1 MFLERWERVE
11 DLFREALELD
21 PEKRLSWLREAAG
34 EDEELLL
41 EVESLL
47 AADREAGWGNDD
59 GPLERRVRGGVEL
72 MAESI
77 PGGGPGSPVGIGS
90 VLEGYELVREL
101 GRGGSSTVY
110 LGVGSE
116 GVARPEQVAV
126 KVLRAE
132 VRSPLARRR
141 FILEG
146 EILAGLRHPGIARL
160 LSAGTTPGGRPYF
173 FMEYVEGER
182 LTDHCRRHRLSL
194 PDRLRLFR
202 AVCEGVQY
210 AHRNLV
216 VHQDLKPANILVT
229 PSGRPK
235 LLDFGI
241 ARLAAGARQ
250 RGREGTDAEGDLTV
264 TAARRLTPSYASPE
278 QLRGETLTTATDVFS
293 LGVILYELLTDH
305 HPFRRDGQSV
315 SELEVAILRQ
325 DPRLPSAVR
334 RQNRAVPSLRSR
346 RLAGDLDR
354 VVAMALAKERER
366 RYGSVEQL
374 SEEVRRALEARPV
387 TARRST
393 ALYRAGRF
401 LSRHWLGTAAA
412 LAALM
417 LLGAFATV
425 TALQK
430 RRANEAWTLAEQER
444 RKAEQALAFLV
455 DTFEVA
461 GPDRARG
468 ETVTAREILD
478 HGAERIHRELADQP
492 ELQATLLE
500 ATGRVYTQLGLYDQA
515 RPLLEEALALQR
527 AMLDT
532 EDVAD
537 RTATAENADAFAR
550 DRPETLAR
558 TLQTLGDVLQWE
570 GDYEAAETVYREAL
584 EVRRDH
590 FGERHPKVAES
601 LHDLGDILQDRGDYA
616 AAEELYREA
625 LRQRRELLGERH
637 EDVAESLNNLA
648 LLFHERREL
657 DRAEPLYRRALAL
670 RRELLGSDHPDVAVS
685 LANLAAL
692 LHSRGELE
700 ESEELFREAVA
711 LNERVHGAD
720 SAGTAPALQNLALL
734 LKDKGEWDEAER
746 LLRRVLEIEAGQFGE
761 EHPNR
766 ATNLYHLG
774 LVRRA
779 AGDAESAADFYRQ
792 AADLYRRTLPEDH
805 PWISFPLLTLG
816 ELLIEQ
822 GRAAAAEPLLRESA
836 RLREKAFGDDNPL
849 TALADSALGEC
860 LLLRSGSETGGR
872 AAGES
877 ARGEPGSADRLR
889 ESREGER
896 LLRESLRTLE
906 AAFGPDDRRSR
917 WARQRVER
925 WLKG

>member
-1 MFLERWERVE
+1 MLLERWERVE
-11 DLFREALELD
+11 DLFREALELA
-21 PEKRLSWLREAAG
+21 PEERPHWLLEAAG
-34 EDEELLL
+34 GDEELRL

-59 GPLERRVRGGVEL
+59 GPLERRVREGVEL
-72 MAESI
+72 MARST
-77 PGGGPGSPVGIGS
+77 PGSGPGSPVGIGS
-90 VLEGYELVREL
+90 ELEGYELVAEL

-110 LGVGSE
+110 LGVGRE
-116 GVARPEQVAV
+116 GVARPERVAV

-132 VRSPLARRR
+132 VRSTLARRR

-182 LTDHCRRHRLSL
+182 LTDHCRRHRLS
-194 PDRLRLFR
+194 PADRLRLFR

-229 PSGRPK
+229 PAGRPK

-241 ARLAAGARQ
+241 ARLAAGAWEQ
-250 RGREGTDAEGDLTV
+250 GREGADAGGDLTV
-264 TAARRLTPSYASPE
+264 TAARRLTPGYASPE

-293 LGVILYELLTDH
+293 LGVILYELLTDR
-305 HPFRRDGQSV
+305 HPFRRDGQSA
-315 SELEVAILRQ
+315 SELEYAILRQ
-325 DPRLPSAVR
+325 DPRSPSAVR
-334 RQNRAVPSLRSR
+334 RQDRALPRVRSR

-354 VVAMALAKERER
+354 VVAMALAKEREH

-374 SEEVRRALEARPV
+374 SEDVRRVLEARPV
-387 TARRST
+387 TARRPT

-401 LSRHWLGTAAA
+401 LSRHWLGVAAA
-412 LAALM
+412 LAVLL
-417 LLGAFATV
+417 LLGAFATL
-425 TALQK
+425 TALQG
-430 RRANEAWTLAEQER
+430 RRANRAWTLAEQER

-461 GPDRARG
+461 GPDRTRG

-500 ATGRVYTQLGLYDQA
+500 ATGRVYTQLGLYGRA

-527 AMLDT
+527 ATSLAV
-532 EDVAD
+532 DVAAEDADGSSRD
-537 RTATAENADAFAR
+537 RSG
-550 DRPETLAR
+550 DRPEALAR
-558 TLQTLGDVLQWE
+558 TLQTLGDVLQQE
-570 GDYEAAETVYREAL
+570 GDYEAAEAAYREAL
-584 EVRRDH
+584 EVRRDR

-601 LHDLGDILQDRGDYA
+601 LHDLGDVLQDQGDYA
-616 AAEELYREA
+616 SAEELYREA
-625 LRQRRELLGERH
+625 LSQRRELLGERH

-648 LLFHERREL
+648 LLFHERQEL

-692 LHSRGELE
+692 LHSRGEVE
-700 ESEELFREAVA
+700 EAEDLFREAIA

-720 SAGTAPALQNLALL
+720 SAETAPAVQNLALL

-746 LLRRVLEIEAGQFGE
+746 LLRRVLEIEARQFGE

-779 AGDAESAADFYRQ
+779 AGDAESAADFFRR

-816 ELLIEQ
+816 ELLIEE

-836 RLREKAFGDDNPL
+836 RLREKAFGGDNPL

-872 AAGES
+872 AAGDS
-877 ARGEPGSADRLR
+877 GRGGPGSADRLR

-906 AAFGPDDRRSR
+906 AAYGPDDRRSR

-925 WLKG
+925 WLEG